1 MARLSV
7 ENLSHRFF
15 WEAVLEN
22 VDFTLESGE
31 ILCLLGPSGCG
42 KSTLLNL
49 IAGLLIPWKG
59 KITNDFQNPSLVFQS
74 PRLLPWLLTWEN
86 IALGLK
92 ARGIPK
98 KERFEKAMIFGK
110 KMGLTAEDLHKYP
123 SALSGG
129 MQSRVALCRAFVV
142 QPDLLLLDEP
152 FSALDWSLKQEL
164 YELLETEQSSAHFA
178 VLMITHDPLEALR
191 LSDRILI
198 MQKKDDAP
206 SQIAREIAVATPKT
220 ERTRA
225 WLSQK
230 SPQFL
235 DDVEQIFR

>member
-1 MARLSV
+1 M
-7 ENLSHRFF
+7 
-15 WEAVLEN
+15 
-22 VDFTLESGE
+22 
-31 ILCLLGPSGCG
+31 
-42 KSTLLNL
+42 
-49 IAGLLIPWKG
+49 
-59 KITNDFQNPSLVFQS
+59 
-74 PRLLPWLLTWEN
+74 
-86 IALGLK
+86 
-92 ARGIPK
+92 
-98 KERFEKAMIFGK
+98 
-110 KMGLTAEDLHKYP
+110 
-123 SALSGG
+123 
-129 MQSRVALCRAFVV
+129 
-142 QPDLLLLDEP
+142 LLLDEP

-178 VLMITHDPLEALR
+178 VLITHDPLEALR

-206 SQIAREIAVATPKT
+206 SKIAREIAVATPKN